1 MIRCQTPAFAVE
13 TIDMDPVETYLR
25 ELRDIHST
33 WTISRAS
40 SNGVSSV
47 STAGAAEEPPAQQP
61 AR

>member
-1 MIRCQTPAFAVE
+1 
-13 TIDMDPVETYLR
+13 MDPVETYLR